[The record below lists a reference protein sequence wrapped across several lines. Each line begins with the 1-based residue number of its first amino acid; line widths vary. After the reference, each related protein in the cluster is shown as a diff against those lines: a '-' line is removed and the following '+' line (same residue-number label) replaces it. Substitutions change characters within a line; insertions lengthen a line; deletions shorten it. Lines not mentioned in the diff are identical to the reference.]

1 MTYNNNINENVT
13 GLVKGSGTGTFSGV
27 TVTQY
32 NSLIGS
38 TSNGITSVAP
48 GSTTGVPLVSQG
60 ASANP
65 SYTTMVVAGGGTGI
79 TSGTA
84 YGVITAG
91 TTSTGACQVVT
102 PGTSGYLLESGGS
115 SALPT
120 WVSVGGSG
128 NFVLIQSQTV
138 SGVTTVNFTTG
149 INSTYNNYF
158 LLVSGI
164 SYQFNNSV
172 TSTIAISTNGGSSYI
187 LTGYRSV
194 FGNVASNS
202 TTWTTS
208 NGSNQYLSEFG
219 LLSSTSSIISGGIYL
234 YNLTSGSGYIASSA
248 KGVCADT
255 TAANTN
261 YFICAGQYE
270 TASTTAN
277 ALQVASVNGFASGTF
292 SLFGI
297 LE

>member
-1 MTYNNNINENVT
+1 MTYNNDINANVT

-65 SYTTMVVAGGGTGI
+65 AYAPMVVAGGGTNI
-79 TSGTA
+79 TSATA
-84 YGVITAG
+84 YGVICAG
-91 TTSTGACQVVT
+91 TTSTGSFQAVT
-102 PGTSGYLLESGGS
+102 PGTAGYLLESGGS

-120 WVSVGGSG
+120 WVSVGTAG
-128 NFVLIQSQTV
+128 NLVLIQSQTI
-138 SGVTTVNFTTG
+138 GVGGVVINFTTG

-158 LLVSGI
+158 MLLSGCLN
-164 SYQFNNSV
+164 QN
-172 TSTIAISTNGGSSYI
+172 TSAYIIEISTNGGSSYI
-187 LTGYRSV
+187 ATGYRNV
-194 FGNVASNS
+194 FGYFPTNS
-202 TTWTTS
+202 TTWT
-208 NGSNQYLSEFG
+208 
-219 LLSSTSSIISGGIYL
+219 SSTDVAGQELASIGFGGGSSGVINGGVYL
-234 YNLTSGSGYIASSA
+234 YNLTSGSGYIASSG
-248 KGVCADT
+248 KGVVADN
-255 TAANTN
+255 TAAATI
-261 YFICAGQYE
+261 YWFCAGQYE
-270 TASTTAN
+270 TASTTVN
-277 ALQVASVNGFASGTF
+277 ALRVYTSGTTAGGTI